1 MTFPHKNFL
10 GMSENAML
18 TILAKQNTPKPAIKQ
33 IIESVRNE
41 KKRLRKEG
49 ARRTQY
55 KRLWSE
61 LLEPLEYE
69 IRLVERMLMYTS
81 AKSHAAQRREALNA
95 YIELLFKVKKRILK
109 HEYLAEQTPSE
120 IAKEKHYP
128 NNGVHWSDWVP
139 QEIKDAVVEAFA
151 AIPRDKVKVKVPFER
166 KLPAVM
172 HGKLKKRLLERTQKE
187 YDLEWRKNST
197 DYTDERA
204 ARIKKMKAALE
215 WIAALEDGE
224 AMPTTWHG
232 FYR

>member
-18 TILAKQNTPKPAIKQ
+18 TILAQQNTPKPTIKQ

-41 KKRLRKEG
+41 KKRLRSEG

-69 IRLVERMLMYTS
+69 IRLVERMYIYPSSVQARTS
-81 AKSHAAQRREALNA
+81 ALYGYQVVLE
-95 YIELLFKVKKRILK
+95 KVRKRILK
-109 HEYLAEQTPSE
+109 HEYLAEHTPSE
-120 IAKEKHYP
+120 IAKDKRYP
-128 NNGVHWSDWVP
+128 NNGVHWSDWIP
-139 QEIKDAVVEAFA
+139 QEIKEAVIEAFGE
-151 AIPRDKVKVKVPFER
+151 IPRAGIKVKVPFER
-166 KLPAVM
+166 KIPATL
-172 HGKLKKRLLERTQKE
+172 HIKLKKRLRDRTQKE
-187 YDLEWRKNST
+187 YDLEWRKNTT

-204 ARIKKMKAALE
+204 ARIKQMKQAME
-215 WIAALEDGE
+215 WIDALVDGE

>member
-18 TILAKQNTPKPAIKQ
+18 TILAKQNTPKPTIKQ
-33 IIESVRNE
+33 IVESVRNE
-41 KKRLRKEG
+41 KKRLRSEG

-69 IRLVERMLMYTS
+69 IRLVERMNTYRGAVERDAALHGYLMV
-81 AKSHAAQRREALNA
+81 LG
-95 YIELLFKVKKRILK
+95 KVKQRILK
-109 HEYLAEQTPSE
+109 HEYLAEHTPSE
-120 IAKEKHYP
+120 IAKDKRYP

-139 QEIKDAVVEAFA
+139 QDIKEAVIEAFN
-151 AIPRDKVKVKVPFER
+151 AIPRAGIKVKVPFER
-166 KLPAVM
+166 RLPAVM
-172 HGKLKKRLLERTQKE
+172 HIKLKKRLRVRTQKE

-204 ARIKKMKAALE
+204 ALLKKMKQALE
-215 WIAALEDGE
+215 WIDALAEGE

>member
-1 MTFPHKNFL
+1 MTFPYKNFL

-18 TILAKQNTPKPAIKQ
+18 TLLAKQNTPKPTIKQ

-41 KKRLRKEG
+41 KRRLRSEG
-49 ARRTQY
+49 AKRTQY
-55 KRLWSE
+55 KRLWAE

-69 IRLVERMLMYTS
+69 LRLVERMCRYPSSKEART
-81 AKSHAAQRREALNA
+81 EALYA
-95 YIELLFKVKKRILK
+95 YQVVLEKVKKRILK
-109 HEYLAEQTPSE
+109 HEYLADQTPSA

-139 QEIKDAVVEAFA
+139 LEVKEAVIEAFA
-151 AIPRDKVKVKVPFER
+151 AIPRDGVKVKVPFER
-166 KLPAVM
+166 RLPAVM
-172 HGKLKKRLLERTQKE
+172 HIKLKKRLRDRTQKE

-197 DYTDERA
+197 DYTDERS
-204 ARIKKMKAALE
+204 ARVKQMKQALE
-215 WIAALEDGE
+215 WIDALSLGE